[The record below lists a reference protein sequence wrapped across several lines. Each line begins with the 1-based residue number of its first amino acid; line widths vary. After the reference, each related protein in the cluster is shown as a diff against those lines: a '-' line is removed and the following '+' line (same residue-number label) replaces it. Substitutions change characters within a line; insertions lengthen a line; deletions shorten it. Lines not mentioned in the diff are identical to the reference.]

1 MTFFFTILAR
11 GFDLVSLVGS
21 ITALCTLN
29 KLRKLRISWK
39 LLTRSWFLLE
49 SPLGMN
55 VCRILVRLGQ
65 SIRQILMHR
74 IVGCFYEIPN
84 IFVGIS
90 RCVTTTEIFFFA

>member
-1 MTFFFTILAR
+1 MEAVNSK
-11 GFDLVSLVGS
+11 LV
-21 ITALCTLN
+21 
-29 KLRKLRISWK
+29 
-39 LLTRSWFLLE
+39 LLE

-65 SIRQILMHR
+65 SIRQLLMHR

-90 RCVTTTEIFFFA
+90 RCVTTEIFFFA

>member
-1 MTFFFTILAR
+1 MTFFVTILAR

-39 LLTRSWFLLE
+39 PLTRSWFLLE
-49 SPLGMN
+49 SPLGMK

-74 IVGCFYEIPN
+74 IVGCFYEITN